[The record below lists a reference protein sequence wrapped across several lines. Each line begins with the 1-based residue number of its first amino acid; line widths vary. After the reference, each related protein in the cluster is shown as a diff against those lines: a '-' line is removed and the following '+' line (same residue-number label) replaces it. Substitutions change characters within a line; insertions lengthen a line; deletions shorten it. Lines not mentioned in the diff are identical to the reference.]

1 MKGAP
6 CLFPSPNRI
15 ALIDKNMKAMP
26 KLIIE
31 TRKVRIWDALLCVGG
46 LSVQAAHVPG
56 CEARSRGLVGC
67 VVISVICSEDFYKIG
82 RRVSNAQLRAER
94 EKEAKLKEEAAKQAK
109 LKEAKKKAAK
119 KEGKKG
125 EEKAAKEEKKA
136 VKKGEE
142 KSAKKTVTKE
152 EKKVEEKATKKTA
165 KKTEEKTVKDEKK

>member
-1 MKGAP
+1 
-6 CLFPSPNRI
+6 
-15 ALIDKNMKAMP
+15 MKAMP

-119 KEGKKG
+119 KE
-125 EEKAAKEEKKA
+125 EKKA
-136 VKKGEE
+136 AKKGEE